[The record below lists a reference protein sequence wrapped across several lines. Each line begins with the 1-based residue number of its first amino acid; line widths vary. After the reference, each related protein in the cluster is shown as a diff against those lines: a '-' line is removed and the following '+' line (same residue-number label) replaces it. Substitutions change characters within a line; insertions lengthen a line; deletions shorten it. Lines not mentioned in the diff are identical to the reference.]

1 MFELLLIGFTSIFKI
16 IFTLI
21 LIPFRCLGYKLRCY
35 TTDNYVTVM
44 LPKLSDNALIITNEY
59 NPQDFSFGK
68 WYIAYIYT
76 EKKERSNDTI
86 IYLFSTE
93 KKAKEL
99 ITRSDTIKRKT
110 ESDIISITRLC
121 KTRGGSWWG
130 YDYGEIISD
139 CNRLVPTYEQSDIC
153 DNILNQYNITQNCV
167 VFIDGEPGAKKSSI
181 SRILCSR
188 LKDSVLCDE
197 FDPLLAGDSYSG
209 LINKF
214 NSINAE
220 KKRTLIL
227 VLDEVDIIIKYID
240 KKGPES
246 QKLFTQTPD
255 KTSWNKWL
263 DTVTN
268 YGNNIILLMTSNT
281 PYDEISKDTSYLRN
295 GRVHLKFTLNK
306 TNDV

>member
-1 MFELLLIGFTSIFKI
+1 MFELLLIGFTGIFKI

-44 LPKLSDNALIITNEY
+44 LPKLSDNALIITDEY
-59 NPQDFSFGK
+59 NPRDFSFGK

-76 EKKERSNDTI
+76 EKKEHNNDTI

-99 ITRSDTIKRKT
+99 ITRSNTHKKT
-110 ESDIISITRLC
+110 EIDKISITRLC
-121 KTRGGSWWG
+121 KTGGGSWWG
-130 YDYGEIISD
+130 YDYGEITSD
-139 CNRLVPTYEQSDIC
+139 CNRLVPTYEQSDI
-153 DNILNQYNITQNCV
+153 TQNCV
-167 VFIDGEPGAKKSSI
+167 VFIDGEPGSKKSSI

-240 KKGPES
+240 KKGPKS